1 MFHTLFGLLALF
13 ATIVAGIGGY
23 MLTRRL
29 VQRRLRFVDAV
40 YSPLAPLLV
49 GTACAVIA
57 WPVAGL
63 LPIITTTAAIAFGLG
78 TGFGTASG
86 VRALRRSTQ
95 MTR

>member
-1 MFHTLFGLLALF
+1 MFRSLFGLIALA
-13 ATIVAGIGGY
+13 ATVAAGIGGY
-23 MLTRRL
+23 IMSRRF

-49 GTACAVIA
+49 GTACAVVA

-63 LPIITTTAAIAFGLG
+63 LPIVTTTAAIAFGLG

-86 VRALRRSTQ
+86 VRVLKRGNVR
-95 MTR
+95 

>member
-1 MFHTLFGLLALF
+1 MFRTLFGLLAIL
-13 ATIVAGIGGY
+13 ATIIAGIGGY
-23 MLTRRL
+23 IMTRRF

-49 GTACAVIA
+49 GTVCAVIA

-63 LPIITTTAAIAFGLG
+63 LPIVTTTAAIAFGLG

-86 VRALRRSTQ
+86 VRALRRSTEIQ
-95 MTR
+95 R